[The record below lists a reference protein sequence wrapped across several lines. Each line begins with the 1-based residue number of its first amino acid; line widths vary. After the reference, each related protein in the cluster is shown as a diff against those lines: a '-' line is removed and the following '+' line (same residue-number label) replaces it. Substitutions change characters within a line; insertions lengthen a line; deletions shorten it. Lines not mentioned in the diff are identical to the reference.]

1 MTGIDTFTFLALH
14 YFGVRYLEALVIVLI
29 STILVCFSIN
39 WADAVPHQSASVLM
53 TGWVVPMLQRYAVL
67 PAAGTL
73 GAVVMPHNLYLHSG
87 LVLSRKVDRTSHK
100 AIADAVRYYAIE
112 STCALMVSF
121 AINLSVVAVFAHL
134 FFHNACAESKTA
146 CLPEGVF
153 AYQGGG
159 RGEQCASEGDGGSHF
174 CGQIGLTTAAVAL
187 RDRVGSH
194 TQFMWAIGLLAAG
207 QASTITATFAGQIVM
222 EGFLSLKMSPWA
234 RIAVTRAAALGPAVI
249 LAFSTSQNPSLLN
262 GINAWLNILQSVQV
276 SSSRLDL
283 SRLISSRLVSSRLV
297 LSRFVSFRPV
307 LASAPLRSS
316 PFRSAPLLSCAIL
329 L

>member
-146 CLPEGVF
+146 CLPEGV
-153 AYQGGG
+153 
-159 RGEQCASEGDGGSHF
+159 
-174 CGQIGLTTAAVAL
+174 
-187 RDRVGSH
+187 
-194 TQFMWAIGLLAAG
+194 
-207 QASTITATFAGQIVM
+207 VM